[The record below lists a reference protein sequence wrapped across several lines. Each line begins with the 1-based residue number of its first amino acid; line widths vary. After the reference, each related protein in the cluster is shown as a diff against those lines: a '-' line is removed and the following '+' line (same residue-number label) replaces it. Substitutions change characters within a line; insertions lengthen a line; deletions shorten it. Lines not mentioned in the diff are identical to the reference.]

1 MIFGRAVKAISSP
14 SVRSPCLYTK
24 KLLYKKHREIAM
36 VIGLKILTSKRPRPH
51 CGKCPKPSSS
61 CSWWIRL
68 PPILGI
74 EKPESI
80 TIFQFWRPAGRSRRG
95 VKHQPI
101 FYTSPSLSALQTRLL
116 DGAIAHWSKFTPY
129 PSVLDFWKIKFEKSS
144 FTNWIFYLQK
154 SILKFIFAGYTS
166 RKNPVR
172 RTGFFQLDFSKIK
185 CVKVANFI
193 KVLTLCPSALDFRNL

>member
-1 MIFGRAVKAISSP
+1 MCDSRGIVLYLQSALYFFSYIQTWIEHDEFK
-14 SVRSPCLYTK
+14 CLHFSKKENTLQRLIPYTK
-24 KLLYKKHREIAM
+24 KVLYKKHHETAM
-36 VIGLKILTSKRPRPH
+36 VISFKILTSKRPRPH

-116 DGAIAHWSKFTPY
+116 DGAIAHWSKF
-129 PSVLDFWKIKFEKSS
+129 
-144 FTNWIFYLQK
+144 
-154 SILKFIFAGYTS
+154 
-166 RKNPVR
+166 
-172 RTGFFQLDFSKIK
+172 
-185 CVKVANFI
+185 KVADFI
-193 KVLTLCPSALDFRNL
+193 KVLTPCPSALDFWNL